1 MLVLEVGTYKG
12 LVRGEM
18 KIKKA
23 SRRRTLAGFLR
34 ESKKVT
40 LRDESEGCFG
50 AIPLEKHEERDF
62 SLKDVLLLAG
72 PGGTRETSRRQ
83 VSSIGG
89 LNFSLRQ
96 IGPTRLQGQ
105 GLGDGKMNFDMGNL
119 ERDAPVA

>member
-1 MLVLEVGTYKG
+1 MHVLEVGTYKG

-72 PGGTRETSRRQ
+72 PGGTRETSHWQ

-89 LNFSLRQ
+89 FNFSLRVDWPNAFA
-96 IGPTRLQGQ
+96 GPATW
-105 GLGDGKMNFDMGNL
+105 
-119 ERDAPVA
+119 

>member
-1 MLVLEVGTYKG
+1 MHVLEVGTYKG

-62 SLKDVLLLAG
+62 CVKDVLLLAG
-72 PGGTRETSRRQ
+72 PGGTRETSHRQ

-89 LNFSLRQ
+89 LNFPLRQ
-96 IGPTRLQGQ
+96 TGPTRLQCQ
-105 GLGDGKMNFDMGNL
+105 
-119 ERDAPVA
+119 

>member
-1 MLVLEVGTYKG
+1 MHVLEVGTYKG

-50 AIPLEKHEERDF
+50 AIPL
-62 SLKDVLLLAG
+62 
-72 PGGTRETSRRQ
+72 
-83 VSSIGG
+83 
-89 LNFSLRQ
+89 
-96 IGPTRLQGQ
+96 
-105 GLGDGKMNFDMGNL
+105 
-119 ERDAPVA
+119 